1 MGRSR
6 ATQAVK
12 RTLRPRK
19 DRPTAPPSFY
29 WWPITPAKIRRA
41 ARKIVDAV
49 QPERIVLFGSF
60 AYGNPTPDRDVDLL
74 VIMESQLRPH
84 ARAIQI
90 SEILDPRPFPVDI
103 IVRTP
108 AEIEERLRIGD
119 CFVREIVNKGK
130 VLYERRTGQRVGQQ
144 SRR

>member
-1 MGRSR
+1 M
-6 ATQAVK
+6 
-12 RTLRPRK
+12 
-19 DRPTAPPSFY
+19 
-29 WWPITPAKIRRA
+29 
-41 ARKIVDAV
+41 
-49 QPERIVLFGSF
+49 LFGSF

-74 VIMESQLRPH
+74 VIRESQLRPH

>member
-1 MGRSR
+1 MSNLQIGQHKRSGRNTRS
-6 ATQAVK
+6 A
-12 RTLRPRK
+12 PR
-19 DRPTAPPSFY
+19 SFY
-29 WWPITPAKIRRA
+29 WWPITDAKIRRA

-49 QPERIVLFGSF
+49 HPEKIILFGSF
-60 AYGNPTPDRDVDLL
+60 AYGKPTLDSDVDLL

-108 AEIEERLRIGD
+108 AEIDERLRIGD
-119 CFVREIVNKGK
+119 CFIREIVNKGK
-130 VLYERRTGQRVGQQ
+130 VLYERQ
-144 SRR
+144 SG